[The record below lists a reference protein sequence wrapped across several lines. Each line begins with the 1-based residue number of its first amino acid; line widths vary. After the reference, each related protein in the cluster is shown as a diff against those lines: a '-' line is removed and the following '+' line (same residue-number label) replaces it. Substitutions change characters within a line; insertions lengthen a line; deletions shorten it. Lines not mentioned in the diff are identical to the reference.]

1 MNLNVLKKLLV
12 GSPLATAQARHER
25 LGKATGL
32 AVFASD
38 NLSSVAYATEEI
50 LRVLVLAGVAALTYA
65 VPIGVAIGVV
75 IAVVISSYRQTIAAY
90 PQGASDYLVTKDN
103 LGVYPGL
110 TAGAALLIDYTLTV
124 AVSVSAGVAA
134 LTSALPALYPY
145 RVLLGVSL
153 VGLIGLANLR
163 GVRESARFFAVWS
176 YLFIGAYALLMLYGF
191 GAYAVLGLPVL
202 PPTPPARE
210 ATETLGVFLVLRA
223 FASGAVAL
231 TGIEAV
237 SDGVTAFKPPE
248 VKNAQTVLV
257 ALGLIMIAL

>member
-1 MNLNVLKKLLV
+1 MNLNSLEKLLV
-12 GSPLATAQARHER
+12 GSPLATVQARHER

-65 VPIGVAIGVV
+65 VPI
-75 IAVVISSYRQTIAAY
+75 AVVISSYRQTIASY

-110 TAGAALLIDYTLTV
+110 TAGAALLIDYTPTV

-163 GVRESARFFAVWS
+163 GIRGSARFFAVWS
-176 YLFIGAYALLMLYGF
+176 YLFIGA
-191 GAYAVLGLPVL
+191 
-202 PPTPPARE
+202 
-210 ATETLGVFLVLRA
+210 
-223 FASGAVAL
+223 
-231 TGIEAV
+231 
-237 SDGVTAFKPPE
+237 
-248 VKNAQTVLV
+248 
-257 ALGLIMIAL
+257 